1 MIDMGQKGK
10 RSKFLI
16 LLILVIVIAI
26 AAVFLYAY
34 LQLTSLFRALP
45 PPTKV
50 VTLIP
55 NITAYIT
62 GSNLLYYD
70 SGASLVPY
78 FMLDYSTKNI
88 SYVYINATL
97 YKQHPPAGIYLL
109 SLPNECISC
118 SNDSIIVRDL
128 TAYLEKYGIISSPS
142 GISTVGLSGISSMPN
157 DSVLIVLSGLLP
169 QQLLLPINNTS
180 NYSQLDH
187 LLNKGESIIYVGKNF
202 GDVVGSG
209 SIVLPNSY
217 FPTYLTTNS
226 RAYNASLAKL
236 YYSRPMENF
245 FFYNTTFSF
254 AIGNTYGGLTYVN
267 YYNGSIIAF
276 SNYPDSA
283 SPENL
288 SEGIAK
294 AISEDFWVPKYATGY
309 GSVRVASISNSGG
322 LIGLALNNTGI
333 LASGNVTNALN
344 SSFARIILYQNSSFM
359 ARNNSLFYYL
369 NYMPRYQLN
378 GSMAMPDFV
387 IPGQTIPTTM
397 TVYTHSAKQVYIEP
411 HISVY
416 NNTGAEVQTVVVPFV
431 SASGN
436 FTFIKTINV
445 SFPPGQYVVSL
456 QGASG
461 SDYASSYISVPP
473 INITSPVANFSGNSF
488 ILGIRSAGLPI
499 SGVSYNITLNGKYP
513 QSGVISNGA
522 ITYTLPKGTPEI
534 FGTLNFSIKM
544 LSENFTYAL
553 TNKPISITISGRDID
568 LIVVLIVVILLVTV
582 VKAPIRDEF
591 YIDIPAMPKQNI
603 VDIKLKARDVVSTFD
618 KLNAYYRWRYMP
630 LSKDEIKIAIANNIR
645 SNGIPVSLTYSNIE
659 VILDQLMNAGYVVG
673 IDELYAPKDWLSK
686 SGHDMQYLATFKK
699 LRMWLVTHAF
709 LFTDIDASTSADLT
723 ATINGEHVYVV
734 IYSLTSKFKNL
745 PVYAGAQT
753 YLAFLNSE
761 ALMNF
766 KDTLAK
772 AFSTEA
778 EQLRIYI
785 SAGQVKLL
793 DADNPDAYI
802 LT

>member
-1 MIDMGQKGK
+1 MGQKGK
-10 RSKFLI
+10 RSKFLM

-26 AAVFLYAY
+26 AAVFAYAY
-34 LQLTSLFRALP
+34 LQLTSLFHSLP

-55 NITAYIT
+55 NITAYIS

-70 SGASLVPY
+70 SGALLVPY
-78 FMLDYSTKNI
+78 FMLNYSTRNI
-88 SYVYINATL
+88 SDVYINATL
-97 YKQHPPAGIYLL
+97 YKQHPPVNIYLL
-109 SLPNECISC
+109 SLPNECVGC
-118 SNDSIIVRDL
+118 SNDSIIVSNL
-128 TAYLEKYGIISSPS
+128 TTYLEKYGVISSPA
-142 GISTVGLSGISSMPN
+142 GINTVGLGSIGSMPN
-157 DSVLIVLSGLLP
+157 NSVLIVLSGLLP
-169 QQLLLPINNTS
+169 QQLLSPINSTS

-202 GDVVGSG
+202 GDIVGSG

-217 FPTYLTTNS
+217 FPPYLTTYS
-226 RAYNASLAKL
+226 TTYNASFAKL
-236 YYSRPMENF
+236 YRSRPMENL
-245 FFYNTTFSF
+245 FFYNTTFDF
-254 AIGNTYGGLTYVN
+254 ATGNTYGGLTYVN
-267 YYNGSIIAF
+267 YHNGSIIAF
-276 SNYPDSA
+276 SNYPDSV
-283 SPENL
+283 SPKNL

-294 AISEDFWVPKYATGY
+294 AIAEDFWVPRYATGY
-309 GSVRVASISNSGG
+309 GSVRIASISNSGG
-322 LIGLALNNTGI
+322 SIGIALNNTGI
-333 LASGNVTNALN
+333 LASGDIINTLN
-344 SSFARIILYQNSSFM
+344 SSFARIILYQNGSFM
-359 ARNNSLFYYL
+359 THSNSIFYYL
-369 NYMPRYQLN
+369 NYMPKYQLN

-397 TVYTHSAKQVYIEP
+397 TVYTHSVKPVYLEP

-416 NNTGAEVQTVVVPFV
+416 NNTGVEVQTMSVPFV

-436 FTFIKTINV
+436 FTFIKTMNV

-456 QGASG
+456 QSASG
-461 SDYASSYISVPP
+461 ADYASSYISVPP
-473 INITSPVANFSGNSF
+473 IKITSPVANFSGNSF
-488 ILGIRSAGLPI
+488 VLSIKAASLPV
-499 SGVSYNITLNGKYP
+499 SGVSYNITLDGKYP

-522 ITYTLPKGTPEI
+522 ITYTLPKGTPEV
-534 FGTLNFSIKM
+534 FGTLNFSIRM
-544 LSENFTYAL
+544 LSQNFTYTL

-568 LIVVLIVVILLVTV
+568 LMVVLIVVILLVTV
-582 VKAPIRDEF
+582 VKAPARDEF
-591 YIDIPAMPKQNI
+591 YIDIPAMPKQNV

-630 LSKDEIKIAIANNIR
+630 LSKDEVKIAIANNIR
-645 SNGIPVSLTYSNIE
+645 NNGIPVSLTYSNIE
-659 VILDQLMNAGYVVG
+659 VILDQLVNAGYIVSL
-673 IDELYAPKDWLSK
+673 DELYAPKDWLDK
-686 SGHDMQYLATFKK
+686 SSHDMQYLATFKK

-734 IYSLTSKFKNL
+734 IYSPTSKFKNL
-745 PVYAGAQT
+745 PVYAGSQT

-766 KDTLAK
+766 KDELAK
-772 AFSTEA
+772 SFSPEA

>member
-1 MIDMGQKGK
+1 MGQKGK

-16 LLILVIVIAI
+16 LLILAIAI
-26 AAVFLYAY
+26 AIATVFLYAY

-45 PPTKV
+45 PPAKV

-55 NITAYIT
+55 NVAAYIT

-78 FMLDYSTKNI
+78 FMLDYSTRNI
-88 SYVYINATL
+88 SNLYISATL

-118 SNDSIIVRDL
+118 SNDSAIIGNL
-128 TAYLEKYGIISSPS
+128 TTYLEKYGVISGPS
-142 GISTVGLSGISSMPN
+142 GINTIGLGSIGSMPN

-169 QQLLLPINNTS
+169 QQLLSPINSTS
-180 NYSQLDH
+180 NYSQLDN
-187 LLNKGESIIYVGKNF
+187 LLNKGESVIYVGRNF

-209 SIVLPNSY
+209 SIVLPNSN
-217 FPTYLTTNS
+217 FPPYLTTYS
-226 RAYNASLAKL
+226 TAYNASLAKL
-236 YYSRPMENF
+236 YRSKPIRNF
-245 FFYNTTFSF
+245 LFYNTTFDF
-254 AIGNTYGGLTYVN
+254 AAGNTYGGLTYVN

-276 SNYPDSA
+276 SNYPDSV
-283 SPENL
+283 SPKNL
-288 SEGIAK
+288 SEGMAK
-294 AISEDFWVPKYATGY
+294 AIAEDFWVPKYAAGY
-309 GSVRVASISNSGG
+309 RSVSIDGTSNSSGS
-322 LIGLALNNTGI
+322 IGIALNNTGI
-333 LASGNVTNALN
+333 LASGGITNTLN
-344 SSFARIILYQNSSFM
+344 GSFARIILYQNSSFM
-359 ARNNSLFYYL
+359 AHNDSIFYYL
-369 NYMPRYQLN
+369 EYTPRYQLN
-378 GSMAMPDFV
+378 GSMALPDFV

-397 TVYTHSAKQVYIEP
+397 TVYTHSAKRVNLEP
-411 HISVY
+411 HIAVY
-416 NNTGAEVQTVVVPFV
+416 NDTGAEVQTVAVPFV
-431 SASGN
+431 AASGN
-436 FTFIKTINV
+436 FTFIKTINA
-445 SFPPGQYVVSL
+445 SFPPGQYIVSL

-461 SDYASSYISVPP
+461 ADYASSYISVPP
-473 INITSPVANFSGNSF
+473 INITSPVANFSGNAF
-488 ILGIRSAGLPI
+488 ILGIKSAGLPV
-499 SGVSYNITLNGKYP
+499 SGVRYNITLDGKYS

-522 ITYTLPKGTPEI
+522 INYTLPKGTPEI

-568 LIVVLIVVILLVTV
+568 LLVVLIAVIILVTV
-582 VKAPIRDEF
+582 VKAPTKDEF
-591 YIDIPAMPKQNI
+591 YIDIPAMPKQNV
-603 VDIKLKARDVVSTFD
+603 VDIRLKARDVVSTFD
-618 KLNAYYRWRYMP
+618 KLNTYYRWRYMP
-630 LSKDEIKIAIANNIR
+630 LSKDEVKIAIANNIR

-659 VILDQLMNAGYVVG
+659 VILDQLVNAGYVVG
-673 IDELYAPKDWLSK
+673 LDELYAPKDWLDK

-723 ATINGEHVYVV
+723 ATINGEHVYMV

-753 YLAFLNSE
+753 YLTFLNSE
-761 ALMNF
+761 TLMNF
-766 KDTLAK
+766 KDELAK
-772 AFSTEA
+772 SFSPEA
-778 EQLRIYI
+778 EQLRIYM

-793 DADNPDAYI
+793 DADDPDAYI